1 MDAENST
8 PTPDSIIFSIG
19 DIGISQSEVITP
31 NGVAP
36 LAKSM
41 WIAKDATTT
50 RKTIPTYAIVLA
62 IIFALACFLGLLFLL
77 IKEERVEGYVEVSV
91 TSGNLHYMTQIPA
104 SNYATVSQV
113 KMQVSQAQSMARAA

>member
-1 MDAENST
+1 MR
-8 PTPDSIIFSIG
+8 
-19 DIGISQSEVITP
+19 
-31 NGVAP
+31 
-36 LAKSM
+36 
-41 WIAKDATTT
+41 IAKDATTT

-62 IIFALACFLGLLFLL
+62 IIFALACLLGLLFLL
-77 IKEERVEGYVEVSV
+77 IKEERVVGYVEVSV